1 MIADYDGD
9 ISSLLNTDI
18 KGEIPIL
25 TTRNLVIFP
34 GVVSPILIGREPSIK
49 LISYLEKHP
58 EAMFGIF
65 CQRDSNVDN
74 PSFKDLYATGV
85 YARMVKVIEM
95 PGPGNNIT
103 AIVQGLGRCTLD
115 NLTKTKP

>member
-49 LISYLEKHP
+49 LIS
-58 EAMFGIF
+58 
-65 CQRDSNVDN
+65 
-74 PSFKDLYATGV
+74 
-85 YARMVKVIEM
+85 
-95 PGPGNNIT
+95 
-103 AIVQGLGRCTLD
+103 
-115 NLTKTKP
+115 